1 MQTCP
6 VPDIDRA
13 LSPYIK
19 TREETLKVRR
29 TLSKYLTASLRPVN
43 AATQSQHL
51 NHETPHNLG
60 AVGTNPPGLKGTR
73 GTYLEAIRNNKAARA
88 KLERLQASLEDL
100 QQRHV
105 VEFPTNDSSQET
117 DMVQSYLTLLR
128 QRRRFAEMEL
138 VQASLEKLLNV
149 NPIEGLKDPRDRV
162 KDSLGEQPNLPAE
175 RLESLANSESSASV
189 ILKLKNE
196 VLEARS
202 SMDRAK
208 ARRSEV
214 HSTTREAPTLAVQ
227 VYALNRAREE
237 IQEWVQGELS
247 KMDEESG
254 FIEDASPVKR
264 PVALPHIQDLASSE
278 SQIRECYNRYTA
290 SRVDAIEGHHSFQ
303 QPRASRPKS
312 GDSADQARN
321 IAAQKASNA
330 RSKHPIANLLPHLSH
345 LARSHTNE
353 RLMLLQTVYLQN
365 QMSSAD
371 DVTSDSLA
379 RLAGESHLLPSGSR
393 AIEPWGTVVTE
404 LEARNLESVQERL
417 QSSRS
422 NINNITTVVDLCS
435 LQSKVLDSM

>member
-1 MQTCP
+1 MQPCP

-19 TREETLKVRR
+19 TREETLKVRQ

-43 AATQSQHL
+43 AATQNQHL
-51 NHETPHNLG
+51 NHETPHSLG

-73 GTYLEAIRNNKAARA
+73 GAYLEAIRTNKAART
-88 KLERLQASLEDL
+88 KLQRLQASLEDL
-100 QQRHV
+100 QQRHAV
-105 VEFPTNDSSQET
+105 DFPIHDPAQET
-117 DMVQSYLTLLR
+117 DMVQSYITLLR

-138 VQASLEKLLNV
+138 VQTSLEKLLNV

-175 RLESLANSESSASV
+175 RLESLANSESSAST

-208 ARRSEV
+208 AGRNEVRSA
-214 HSTTREAPTLAVQ
+214 SRDAPTLAVQ
-227 VYALNRAREE
+227 VYALSRAREE

-264 PVALPHIQDLASSE
+264 PVALPYTQDLASSE
-278 SQIRECYNRYTA
+278 ARIRECYNRYTA
-290 SRVDAIEGHHSFQ
+290 SRADAIEGHRSLQ
-303 QPRASRPKS
+303 QPPATRPENVD
-312 GDSADQARN
+312 GVDQDRD
-321 IAAQKASNA
+321 IATQKASNT
-330 RSKHPIANLLPHLSH
+330 RSKLLIASLLPHLSH
-345 LARSHTNE
+345 LARAHTSE
-353 RLMLLQTVYLQN
+353 RLMLLQTIYLQN
-365 QMSSAD
+365 QISSAD
-371 DVTSDSLA
+371 EVVSDSLA
-379 RLAGESHLLPSGSR
+379 RLADESHILPSGSR

-422 NINNITTVVDLCS
+422 NINNIATIVDLCS
-435 LQSKVLDSM
+435 LQSKVLDSK